1 MIFLSQSVGAR
12 DGLGG
17 ANGALGGGNL
27 AIAGVDTGVGNSTDI
42 LTGAGE
48 AIGLVGLILSGKNLA
63 RSLKC
68 P

>member
-1 MIFLSQSVGAR
+1 MGTS
-12 DGLGG
+12 DGLGDG
-17 ANGALGGGNL
+17 NGALGVGNF

-42 LTGAGE
+42 LAGAGA
-48 AIGLVGLILSGKNLA
+48 AIGLVGLILLGKNLA